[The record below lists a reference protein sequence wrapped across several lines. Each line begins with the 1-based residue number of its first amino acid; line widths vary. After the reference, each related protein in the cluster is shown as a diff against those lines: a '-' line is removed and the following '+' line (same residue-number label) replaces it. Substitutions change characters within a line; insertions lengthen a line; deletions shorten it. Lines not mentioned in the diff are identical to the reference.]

1 MTDHGPSVTSIGIA
15 LPVPKTSVSWKSLET
30 AVPDAFFNE
39 ACRQHVRQAF
49 SSCVRL
55 FERHVDQGVSCHGM
69 CKVVKWTHTKQGGHV
84 MALGGGGGGLLIA
97 LVSIIVAIGI
107 ALLIREI
114 VMWYW
119 KINQIVENQEEE
131 IRLLKE
137 LVKKISNKE

>member
-1 MTDHGPSVTSIGIA
+1 
-15 LPVPKTSVSWKSLET
+15 
-30 AVPDAFFNE
+30 
-39 ACRQHVRQAF
+39 
-49 SSCVRL
+49 
-55 FERHVDQGVSCHGM
+55 
-69 CKVVKWTHTKQGGHV
+69 

-137 LVKKISNKE
+137 LVKKSSSKE

>member
-1 MTDHGPSVTSIGIA
+1 
-15 LPVPKTSVSWKSLET
+15 
-30 AVPDAFFNE
+30 
-39 ACRQHVRQAF
+39 
-49 SSCVRL
+49 
-55 FERHVDQGVSCHGM
+55 
-69 CKVVKWTHTKQGGHV
+69 